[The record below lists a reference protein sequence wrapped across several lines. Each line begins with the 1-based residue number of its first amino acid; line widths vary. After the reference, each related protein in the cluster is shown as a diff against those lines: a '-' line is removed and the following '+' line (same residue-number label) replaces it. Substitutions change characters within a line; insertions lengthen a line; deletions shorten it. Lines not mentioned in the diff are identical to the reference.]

1 LSQIKETRPE
11 APKVNLERLG
21 TRRKTL
27 MLRLAAVL
35 YILVASA
42 VGGAAVIAVLSLDM
56 REGWQIAAAF
66 VAGLVISIPI
76 AAVLGKKIYNALQG
90 PKPV

>member
-1 LSQIKETRPE
+1 
-11 APKVNLERLG
+11 
-21 TRRKTL
+21 

-42 VGGAAVIAVLSLDM
+42 VGGAAVVAVLSLDM
-56 REGWQIAAAF
+56 REGWQIASAF
-66 VAGLVISIPI
+66 AAGLVLSVPISAIL
-76 AAVLGKKIYNALQG
+76 AKKIYNALQG

>member
-1 LSQIKETRPE
+1 
-11 APKVNLERLG
+11 
-21 TRRKTL
+21 

-66 VAGLVISIPI
+66 VAGLVISLPI
-76 AAVLGKKIYNALQG
+76 AAVLGKKIYSALQG

>member
-1 LSQIKETRPE
+1 
-11 APKVNLERLG
+11 
-21 TRRKTL
+21 

-42 VGGAAVIAVLSLDM
+42 LGGAAVIAVLTLDL
-56 REGWQIAAAF
+56 RQGWQIAAAF
-66 VAGLVISIPI
+66 VAGLVISIPV
-76 AAVLGKKIYNALQG
+76 AAVLGKRIYNALQG

>member
-1 LSQIKETRPE
+1 
-11 APKVNLERLG
+11 
-21 TRRKTL
+21 

-66 VAGLVISIPI
+66 AAGLVLSIPLS
-76 AAVLGKKIYNALQG
+76 AVLAKKIYNALQG

>member
-1 LSQIKETRPE
+1 
-11 APKVNLERLG
+11 
-21 TRRKTL
+21 

-42 VGGAAVIAVLSLDM
+42 VGGSAVIAVLSLDM

-66 VAGLVISIPI
+66 AAGLVVAIPI
-76 AAVLGKKIYNALQG
+76 AAVLGKKIYTALEG
-90 PKPV
+90 AKAV

>member
-1 LSQIKETRPE
+1 MVK
-11 APKVNLERLG
+11 LERHEREG
-21 TRRKTL
+21 SFV

-42 VGGAAVIAVLSLDM
+42 VGGASVIAVLSLDM

-66 VAGLVISIPI
+66 AAGLVISIPI
-76 AAVLGKKIYNALQG
+76 AAVLGREIYNALQG

>member
-1 LSQIKETRPE
+1 LSQIKETCPD
-11 APKVNLERLG
+11 APKVILERHG
-21 TRRKTL
+21 PRRNTL

-66 VAGLVISIPI
+66 VAGLAISLPI
-76 AAVLGKKIYNALQG
+76 AAVLGRKIYNALQG

>member
-1 LSQIKETRPE
+1 
-11 APKVNLERLG
+11 
-21 TRRKTL
+21 

-42 VGGAAVIAVLSLDM
+42 VGGAAVITVLSLDM

>member
-1 LSQIKETRPE
+1 
-11 APKVNLERLG
+11 
-21 TRRKTL
+21 

-42 VGGAAVIAVLSLDM
+42 VGGASVIAVLSLDM
-56 REGWQIAAAF
+56 RQGWQIAAAF
-66 VAGLVISIPI
+66 ATGLVISIPI
-76 AAVLGKKIYNALQG
+76 AVVLGKKIYNTMQG